1 MKSFLNNAFIK
12 LILYILGGIFILLI
26 LTKLLNSG
34 GKKMSFSEKLSST
47 VQFILGLSLIGAVLG
62 YINKIKA
69 DQVKENENVEK
80 ILNEFTNIDKYLFEK
95 YDENRVF
102 FDIIYNKVQ
111 LPSSDGN
118 INEMFKKLTKKQKDF
133 IFIIFNILTYLLEKI
148 FVINPNLFSNENI
161 GLKVRLYIENSL
173 YFEYWANNYILFNI
187 SFQNFMNKKYFFLEK
202 INPLFTKEDG
212 GTHFIPYTLKNN
224 FLF

>member
-1 MKSFLNNAFIK
+1 MKSFLNNTITKFV
-12 LILYILGGIFILLI
+12 LYIIGGIFILLI

-34 GKKMSFSEKLSST
+34 GKKKMSFTDKLSST
-47 VQFILGLSLIGAVLG
+47 VNFILGLSLIGAVLG

-69 DQVKENENVEK
+69 DQIKENENIEK

-133 IFIIFNILTYLLEKI
+133 IFIIFNR
-148 FVINPNLFSNENI
+148 V
-161 GLKVRLYIENSL
+161 
-173 YFEYWANNYILFNI
+173 
-187 SFQNFMNKKYFFLEK
+187 
-202 INPLFTKEDG
+202 
-212 GTHFIPYTLKNN
+212 
-224 FLF
+224 